1 MKGARISRPPVH
13 RITVV
18 QVAVL
23 LALWGALAR
32 WNSLAA
38 MSVALG
44 GLVAIIP
51 NAWFA
56 RGVFRWQGGG
66 ASQRAAKAG
75 LTAEIGKFL
84 LSVTGFAL
92 VFGLVRPVEGW
103 AVFAGYGAML
113 LIQIIGA
120 WWLLRTTAAGRS

>member
-1 MKGARISRPPVH
+1 
-13 RITVV
+13 
-18 QVAVL
+18 L
-23 LALWGALAR
+23 LALWVALAN
-32 WNSLAA
+32 WDALAA
-38 MSVALG
+38 TSVALG

-56 RGVFRWQGGG
+56 RGVFRWRAGG
-66 ASQRAAKAG
+66 AAQRAARAG
-75 LTAEIGKFL
+75 VAAEIGKFL

-120 WWLLRTTAAGRS
+120 WWLLRTTAAGGS